1 MSRRIVE
8 RLFASLGVVLGA
20 VTLIFLILHWLP
32 GDPATLIAGESASA
46 ETIERLRVQLGTE
59 RPLSQQYI
67 SYLTGLLRG
76 DLGVSY
82 VTKEPVFDRIAAQ
95 FPSTVVLT
103 LCASLVALTFG
114 IGLGVLSARRQGSWV
129 DQATQ
134 FFALAIVSVPAFWLG
149 ILGILLFSVKLGWLP
164 VLGTGGFAPSLLP
177 IGCLG
182 LVVGVPLL
190 RLVRDGMIEGLHEP
204 YVTTLRAKGLGE
216 RRVFYKH
223 VLRNALLATIT
234 LLSLVIGELL
244 SGAVVI
250 ETLFAR
256 QGVGRLAVEALN
268 QKDMPVVQ
276 GAILLTSIAYVVV
289 NLLVDLSYSVIDPR
303 TRLSQARSL
312 R

>member
-1 MSRRIVE
+1 MMKRILE
-8 RLFASLGVVLGA
+8 RTFASVFVVFGA
-20 VTLIFLILHWLP
+20 VTAIFLILNWLP
-32 GDPATLIAGESASA
+32 GDPATLVAGQDASA
-46 ETIERLRVQLGTE
+46 ETIERVRAQLGIE
-59 RPLSQQYI
+59 RPLLDQYVDYI
-67 SYLTGLLRG
+67 VRIVHG

-95 FPSTVVLT
+95 FPSTALLT
-103 LCASLVALTFG
+103 LCASVVALAFG
-114 IGLGVLSARRQGSWV
+114 VGFGVLSARHQGKWL
-129 DQATQ
+129 DQLLQ
-134 FFALAIVSVPAFWLG
+134 FSALAIVSVPAFWLG
-149 ILGILLFSVKLGWLP
+149 MLGILLFSVELGWLP
-164 VLGTGGFAPSLLP
+164 VLGTGGFLPSLLP

-182 LVVGVPLL
+182 LVVGVPML
-190 RLVRDGMIEGLHEP
+190 RLVRDGIIEGLHEP

-216 RRVFYKH
+216 RRVFFKH

-234 LLSLVIGELL
+234 LLSLVVGELL

-276 GAILLTSIAYVVV
+276 GAILLTSTAYVLV
-289 NLLVDLSYSVIDPR
+289 NLLVDLSYTVIDPR
-303 TRLSQARSL
+303 TRLSQARHW

>member
-8 RLFASLGVVLGA
+8 RLFASIGVVLGA

-32 GDPATLIAGESASA
+32 GDPATLIAGEQATA
-46 ETIERLRVQLGTE
+46 ETIERVRAQLGTE
-59 RPLSQQYI
+59 RPLSQQYV

-95 FPSTVVLT
+95 FPSTVLLT
-103 LCASLVALTFG
+103 LCASAVALTFG
-114 IGLGVLSARRQGSWV
+114 VGLGVLSARRQGSWV

-134 FFALAIVSVPAFWLG
+134 FFALTIVSVPAFWLG

-164 VLGTGGFAPSLLP
+164 VLGTGGFLPSLLP